1 MRSPK
6 AKFFNTA
13 GPCDPM
19 RHYMLPL
26 TPQLL
31 QVRELIE
38 RDRYF
43 ALHAPRQTGKTT
55 ALRSLE
61 SELNAEGDT
70 AALMFSC
77 ETARTTG
84 DDYAAAEEILLH
96 KLRRAADLSR
106 LPEELLP
113 PDPWPQVAPGSRFG
127 AALSEWCRRS
137 PRRVVLILD
146 EIDTLLGSSMVSI
159 LSQLRDGHNARHE
172 GRPFPSSVVLC
183 GHRDVRHYKVASGG
197 NHDWSNPVSP
207 FAIITESLRMGD
219 FTADQIA
226 ELYDQHT
233 QATGQAFTRGAVD
246 RVFGLTQ
253 GQPWL
258 VNALADEITFRM
270 GTSGAITA
278 AHVDEAKERLIQE
291 RPVHLDALMARLYEP
306 RVERVIQAVMEG
318 TPPST
323 NALSD
328 DDVSYVRNLGLIRG
342 TGAPEIANPIYQE
355 FLLRH
360 WFLFA
365 DLLNRGQH
373 GPFTDEELVQARLRF
388 FGATDAG
395 KVPGASC

>member
-1 MRSPK
+1 
-6 AKFFNTA
+6 
-13 GPCDPM
+13 
-19 RHYMLPL
+19 MLPL
-26 TPQLL
+26 TPQLS

-38 RDRYF
+38 RDCYF

-55 ALRSLE
+55 ALHSLE
-61 SELNAEGDT
+61 SELNAKDDT

-96 KLRRAADLSR
+96 KLREAAALST

-113 PDPWPQVAPGSRFG
+113 PNPWPQVAPGSRFG

-137 PRRVVLILD
+137 RRRVVLILD
-146 EIDTLLGSSMVSI
+146 EIDALHGASLVSI

-183 GHRDVRHYKVASGG
+183 GLRDVPDYKVTPAG
-197 NHDWSNPVSP
+197 NRDWSNPAGP
-207 FAIITESLRMGD
+207 FRIITESLRMGD
-219 FTADQIA
+219 FTTDQIA

-233 QATGQAFTRGAVD
+233 QATGQAFTKGAVD
-246 RVFGLTQ
+246 RVFNLTQ

-270 GTSGAITA
+270 GTSGAIAT

-306 RVERVIQAVMEG
+306 RVEQVIRAIMEG
-318 TPPST
+318 TLPGADASF
-323 NALSD
+323 D
-328 DDVSYVRNLGLIRG
+328 DDVSYVRDLGLIRR
-342 TGAPEIANPIYQE
+342 TGAPEIANPIYRQ

-360 WFLFA
+360 SPLCA
-365 DLLNRGQH
+365 DLLRREQQ
-373 GPFTDEELVQARLRF
+373 GPFTDEKLAEVRTRIFGSPDSIGGRL
-388 FGATDAG
+388 
-395 KVPGASC
+395 